1 MTSQQPR
8 EEQTNEY
15 VSGYAISQ
23 FYRKK
28 NNNNNNK
35 NVDSLFIEMVIQGI
49 DFFRT
54 WMGNSCKIS

>member
-8 EEQTNEY
+8 EELTNEY

-23 FYRKK
+23 FYSKK
-28 NNNNNNK
+28 KNNK
-35 NVDSLFIEMVIQGI
+35 NVDSLFIEMVIEGI